1 MDFNNAMDAIIF
13 KVLAGEA
20 SMEEIDVFENWLNES
35 PGNEKKF
42 QLYKEFWQR
51 KKGINRKTKEH
62 VWGKVVGTIGE
73 IELDEKRSK
82 MFNWSFGNMLKL
94 AATLTLLIG
103 LSVVLFKYLEEEE
116 VVFEDEAVI
125 SYIEK
130 VTPNG
135 QKLSLVLPDGTMVKL
150 NANSKLRLPKDF
162 EPDKR
167 EVYLEGEAFF
177 DVKRD
182 TLRPFLIHSEAVT
195 TKVLGTSFNVRTNP
209 EEATISVAVLTGKVE
224 VNEAIENKKLVLVP
238 SEMAVFDKHNKGLI
252 KQSFDEHMIMGWK
265 DGEIWFKNSSFAE
278 VIKRLSAWYG
288 VFFKMDSKIKIG
300 DRYTGGFD
308 KQSLENVLDGIS
320 YTFQFDYKIQGDTVH
335 INKMHKK

>member
-1 MDFNNAMDAIIF
+1 MNLNNVSDGIIF

-20 SMEEIDVFENWLNES
+20 SREELDVFETWLNES
-35 PGNEKKF
+35 PDNEEKL

-51 KKGINRKTKEH
+51 KKGINRKTKEL
-62 VWGKVVGTIGE
+62 VWRKVVGAIGE
-73 IELDEKRSK
+73 VEHEERKLKK
-82 MFNWSFGNMLKL
+82 VNWSFVNMLKIV
-94 AATLTLLIG
+94 ATLTLILC
-103 LSVVLFKYLEEEE
+103 LSIVLFKYLEEEA
-116 VVFEDEAVI
+116 VVFEDEAAI

-135 QKLSLVLPDGTMVKL
+135 QKLSLVLPDGTKVKL

-195 TKVLGTSFNVRTNP
+195 TKVLGTSFNIRTNP
-209 EEATISVAVLTGKVE
+209 EEATISIAVLTGKVE
-224 VNEAIENKKLVLVP
+224 VNEAIENKKLMLVP
-238 SEMAVFDKHNKGLI
+238 SEMAVFDKNNKGLI
-252 KQSFDEHMIMGWK
+252 KQSFDEHMVLGWK
-265 DGEIWFKNSSFAE
+265 DGEIWFEDSSFAE

-288 VFFKMDSKIKIG
+288 VFFKVNSKIKIS

-308 KQSLENVLDGIS
+308 KQSLDNVLDGIS
-320 YTFQFDYKIQGDTVH
+320 YTFQFDYRIQGDTVH